1 MYVCKCEKSFES
13 SQSLVAHKRWCLI
26 HREGKPVIRGESAWN
41 KGLSKGTDDR
51 LAKLGQTLSKV
62 MTGKP
67 GHSMPESQ
75 KLHLSALQSER
86 LREGYA
92 NGTRSQAGGYCKWFE
107 VEGVKV
113 QGTWELRAAKVLSKW
128 KQEGKILSWERCPHR
143 ISYTVNGQTRTY
155 SPDFL
160 VRKLDGTEYILE
172 VKGRKSLVDDL
183 KWESARKLFDLVV
196 WSLKEIKQ
204 AELE

>member
-1 MYVCKCEKSFES
+1 MEKCRAKF
-13 SQSLVAHKRWCLI
+13 H
-26 HREGKPVIRGESAWN
+26 GDRGS
-41 KGLSKGTDDR
+41 
-51 LAKLGQTLSKV
+51 
-62 MTGKP
+62 
-67 GHSMPESQ
+67 
-75 KLHLSALQSER
+75 
-86 LREGYA
+86 
-92 NGTRSQAGGYCKWFE
+92 
-107 VEGVKV
+107 
-113 QGTWELRAAKVLSKW
+113 W
-128 KQEGKILSWERCPHR
+128 KPHR
-143 ISYTVNGQTRTY
+143 KGPFATFYTVNGQTRTY